1 MPDDKNIPEWAKQ
14 FQQPDIA
21 PYWLAAVIE
30 SADDAIISKTLEGII
45 TSWNKGA
52 ERIFGYTAEEVI
64 GKPVVILMPPDHKD
78 EEPAIL
84 ARLRKGERIEHYE
97 TVRVRKDGQLIN
109 ISLTVSPI
117 RLSDGKIIGASKIAR
132 DITERKKAELR
143 LQEAL
148 REAQEAKR
156 EADHANRR
164 KDEFLATVSHEL
176 RTPLTS
182 IIGWL
187 RMMREGMLDRAT
199 LGKALETIERNA
211 QSQAQLIEDLLD
223 ISKIISGKMQLKVQL
238 LDMSSIINTS
248 VEAIKPAAE
257 AKSIRFQIITDL
269 GVSPVS
275 GDEERIKQVVWN
287 LLSNAVKFTPA
298 GGQVQVRLEE
308 VDSYVELTVSD
319 SGQGIKPEFLS
330 HVFERFTQADS
341 SITRAF
347 GGLGVGL
354 AIAKSIVE
362 LHGGT
367 IRAESPGEGQGATFI
382 LSFPIAKRKRDAEA
396 KKASHDYSST
406 EYPPELAG
414 LKILIVD
421 DELDTCEMIK
431 TAFELCGSIV
441 RTDTSAAG
449 ALAQME
455 RWQPDVLVAD
465 ISMPEMDGYQL
476 IQRIRAR
483 EAQTGRK
490 LPAVALTAM
499 ARVQDR
505 MKALTA
511 GYQMHVVK
519 PVELGELRAVVA
531 SLASVLLQDVE
542 ESGH

>member
-1 MPDDKNIPEWAKQ
+1 MPDDKTIPEWVKQ
-14 FQQPDIA
+14 FQKPEVA
-21 PYWLAAVIE
+21 PYWLAAVID

-52 ERIFGYTAEEVI
+52 QRIFGYTAEEVI
-64 GKPVVILMPPDHKD
+64 GKPVVILIPPDHQD

-84 ARLRKGERIEHYE
+84 ARLRRGERIEHYE
-97 TVRVRKDGQLIN
+97 TVRVRKDGQHIN

-117 RLSDGKIIGASKIAR
+117 RLADGQIIGASKIAR
-132 DITERKKAELR
+132 DITERKRADLR

-148 REAQEAKR
+148 RAAQEAKH
-156 EADHANRR
+156 EADQANRR

-187 RMMREGMLDRAT
+187 RMMREGMLDQAAI
-199 LGKALETIERNA
+199 GKALETIERNA

-223 ISKIISGKMQLKVQL
+223 ISKIISGKMQLKIKP
-238 LDMSSIINTS
+238 LDMSSVINS
-248 VEAIKPAAE
+248 AVDAIRPAAE
-257 AKSIRFQIITDL
+257 AKNIRLQIITDAS
-269 GVSPVS
+269 VSPINA
-275 GDEERIKQVVWN
+275 DYERIQQVIWN

-298 GGQVQVRLEE
+298 GGRVQVQLEQVVSNVE
-308 VDSYVELTVSD
+308 VTVSD

-330 HVFERFTQADS
+330 RVFDRFTQADS

-347 GGLGVGL
+347 GGLGMGL

-367 IRAESPGEGQGATFI
+367 IRAESPGEGQGANFTV
-382 LSFPIAKRKRDAEA
+382 SFPIPKMKDDAERA
-396 KKASHDYSST
+396 ELAEKASHNHPAI
-406 EYPPELAG
+406 EFPPELVG
-414 LKILIVD
+414 LKILVVD

-441 RTDTSAAG
+441 KIDTSAAG

-455 RWQPDVLVAD
+455 RWIPDVLIAD
-465 ISMPEMDGYQL
+465 ISMPDMDGYQL
-476 IQRIRAR
+476 IQHIRAG
-483 EAQTGRK
+483 ESRK
-490 LPAVALTAM
+490 EKKIPAVALTAM
-499 ARVQDR
+499 ARIEDR

-531 SLASVLLQDVE
+531 SLSNVLLL
-542 ESGH
+542 G

>member
-1 MPDDKNIPEWAKQ
+1 MSDNKADPEWVKQ
-14 FQQPDIA
+14 FQKPEIA
-21 PYWLAAVIE
+21 PYWLASVIE
-30 SADDAIISKTLEGII
+30 SADDAIISKTLDGVI

-52 ERIFGYTAEEVI
+52 ERIFGYTAEEAI
-64 GKPVVILMPPDHKD
+64 GKPVVMLIPPDHQD

-97 TVRVRKDGQLIN
+97 TVRVRKDGQQIN

-117 RLSDGKIIGASKIAR
+117 RQGDGQIIGASKIAR
-132 DITERKKAELR
+132 DITERKKADIR

-148 REAQEAKR
+148 LDAEESRKQAEE
-156 EADHANRR
+156 ANRR

-187 RMMREGMLDRAT
+187 RMLREGMLDET
-199 LGKALETIERNA
+199 TIGKALEIIERNA
-211 QSQAQLIEDLLD
+211 QSQAQLVEDLLD
-223 ISKIISGKMQLKVQL
+223 ISKIISGKMHLKVKPL
-238 LDMSSIINTS
+238 ETSSVINAT
-248 VEAIKPAAE
+248 VEAVRPAAE
-257 AKSIRFQIITDL
+257 AKNIRLQIITDAS
-269 GVSPVS
+269 VSPVN
-275 GDEERIKQVVWN
+275 GDYERIQQVIWN
-287 LLSNAVKFTPA
+287 LLSNAVKFTPT
-298 GGQVQVRLEE
+298 GGRVQVELEQ
-308 VDSYVELTVSD
+308 VDSNVEVTVSD

-330 HVFERFTQADS
+330 RVFDRFAQADS

-347 GGLGVGL
+347 GGLGMGL

-367 IRAESPGEGQGATFI
+367 IRAESPGEGLGATFTI
-382 LSFPIAKRKRDAEA
+382 SLPIAKVKSDVERAELSESA
-396 KKASHDYSST
+396 LHSKTTFAC
-406 EYPPELAG
+406 PPELAG

-421 DELDTCEMIK
+421 DELDTCEMVK
-431 TAFELCGSIV
+431 TAFELCGAIV
-441 RTDTSAAG
+441 KIDTSAAG
-449 ALAQME
+449 ALAQLE
-455 RWQPDVLVAD
+455 RWSPDVLVAD

-483 EAQTGRK
+483 ESRTGRK
-490 LPAVALTAM
+490 IPAVALTAM
-499 ARVQDR
+499 ARIEDR

-531 SLASVLLQDVE
+531 SLSSVLLRD
-542 ESGH
+542 S